1 MHGIVK
7 DLSRNKQR
15 VAVLTDYGYTVFDI
29 EYGEVSVGDQI
40 SGNLDDH
47 GSQSLTNQTTRQ
59 PLSVY
64 IEAIQ
69 ATPSSARSLLS
80 RIWRN

>member
-7 DLSRNKQR
+7 GLSRNKLR
-15 VAVLTDYGYTVFDI
+15 AAVLTEYGYTVFDI
-29 EYGEVSVGDQI
+29 EHGEVSIGDEI

-47 GSQSLTNQTTRQ
+47 GSQDLTNQTTRQ
-59 PLSVY
+59 TLSVY

-69 ATPSSARSLLS
+69 ATPSNAQSLLS
-80 RIWRN
+80 RI

>member
-7 DLSRNKQR
+7 GLSKNKQR

-29 EYGEVSVGDQI
+29 HDGEASLNDEI
-40 SGNLDDH
+40 SGSLDDH
-47 GSQSLTNQTTRQ
+47 GSQDLTNQTTKHS
-59 PLSVY
+59 LSVY

-69 ATPSSARSLLS
+69 ATPAAAQSLLS
-80 RIWRN
+80 HI